1 MSGNRLEM
9 VSEGSM
15 LREMQGP
22 VRGVSRR
29 MTRSEQICG
38 GVCPEMDDARGC
50 VSQSFFAACDL
61 RVSVTTPQC
70 LH

>member
-9 VSEGSM
+9 VSEGSTFK
-15 LREMQGP
+15 EMHGP

-29 MTRSEQICG
+29 MTKSEQVCG

-61 RVSVTTPQC
+61 RAFVAKPQF

>member
-1 MSGNRLEM
+1 MSGRRLEM
-9 VSEGSM
+9 MSEGSIFK
-15 LREMQGP
+15 EMHGP

-29 MTRSEQICG
+29 MTRLEQICG

-50 VSQSFFAACDL
+50 VIQSFFAACAL
-61 RVSVTTPQC
+61 RVFVAKPQF

>member
-50 VSQSFFAACDL
+50 VSQSFFAAYDL
-61 RVSVTTPQC
+61 RAFVAKPHL